1 MKLKMKA
8 GFAIFIL
15 LLVTSCSKEKINGP
29 SAIVSQSVEKASAL
43 NDSIHIGAWY
53 QGGIIFWIDSTK
65 VHGLIADTADLGYFP
80 WWNGTYIATGATAK
94 SLGKGLAN
102 TRKIIAAQGKFGYN
116 YAALKCARYKGN
128 GYIDWFL
135 PSSAE
140 LSELHRRRGIVG
152 GFTSGGY
159 WSSTELDG
167 SSAIAK
173 KFDIDSVSS
182 NKADSNYVRAV
193 RIF

>member
-8 GFAIFIL
+8 GFAIFML
-15 LLVTSCSKEKINGP
+15 LFATSCSKEKTNGP
-29 SAIVSQSVEKASAL
+29 SAVGSQSVENASAL
-43 NDSIHIGAWY
+43 NDSIRIGASY
-53 QGGIIFWIDSTK
+53 GGGIIFWIDSTRK
-65 VHGLIADTADLGYFP
+65 HGLIAAIGDLGYFP

-94 SLGKGLAN
+94 SLGRGLAN
-102 TRKIIAAQGKFGYN
+102 TRKIIAAQGKFGYD
-116 YAALKCARYKGN
+116 YAALKCSRYKGN
-128 GYIDWFL
+128 GYTDWFL

-140 LSELHRRRGIVG
+140 LSELHKRREVVG
-152 GFTSGGY
+152 GFSSGGY

>member
-15 LLVTSCSKEKINGP
+15 LFATSCSKEKINDP
-29 SAIVSQSVEKASAL
+29 SAVGSQSVEKASAL
-43 NDSIHIGAWY
+43 NDSIRIGAWY
-53 QGGIIFWIDSTK
+53 QGGIIFWIDSTRK
-65 VHGLIADTADLGYFP
+65 HGLIADTADLGYFS
-80 WWNGTYIATGATAK
+80 WWNGSNIETGATAK

-102 TRKIIAAQGKFGYN
+102 TRKIIAAQGKFGYD
-116 YAALKCARYKGN
+116 YAALKCSRYKGN
-128 GYIDWFL
+128 GYTDWFL

-140 LSELHRRRGIVG
+140 LSELHKRREKVG
-152 GFTSGGY
+152 GFSIGGY

>member
-1 MKLKMKA
+1 MKIKMKA
-8 GFAIFIL
+8 EFAIFM
-15 LLVTSCSKEKINGP
+15 LLVVISCTKEKINGS
-29 SAIVSQSVEKASAL
+29 SAVTAQSVQNASAL
-43 NDSIHIGAWY
+43 NDSIRIGAMY
-53 QGGIIFWIDSTK
+53 GGGIIFWIDSTRL
-65 VHGLIADTADLGYFP
+65 HGLIADTADLGYFP

-94 SLGKGLAN
+94 SLGRGLAN
-102 TRKIIAAQGKFGYN
+102 TRKIIAAQGKFGYD
-116 YAALKCARYKGN
+116 YAALKCSRYKGN
-128 GYIDWFL
+128 GYTDWFL

-140 LSELHRRRGIVG
+140 LSELHKRREKVG
-152 GFTSGGY
+152 GFSSGGY